1 MRIVQIIGQLSSGG
15 AERFTVNLCN
25 ELNNLGHE
33 VHLIIFKAETDS
45 ALFCQQFLHDKVFFH
60 TFALKGAPFWKVSTK
75 LCYAIKKIQPDI
87 INCHLDSIKYLIPVY
102 LLSRA
107 NVFHTLHNIASKASG
122 DTKLHSILYK
132 FLYKTGM
139 VQPVTISDLC
149 HDTYI
154 EYYNLHNDITIPNGC
169 PPALPTAHLTDV
181 QLEIKSYK
189 QTPKSKIFTHVARF
203 SKQKNQKLLIEA
215 FNRLY
220 NENEDFVLL
229 IIGRDFDSEEGK
241 KLVNSACDRIHFIG
255 EKSNVADYLSCSD
268 AFCLTSVYEGLP
280 ISLLEAMSMGVV
292 PVCTAVGGIPDVV
305 TDGISGFLA
314 DVNIDSYVDALHRFI
329 SSPPQKQVVIKEY
342 NEKFS
347 MKKCALNY
355 LRIYQQ

>member
-1 MRIVQIIGQLSSGG
+1 
-15 AERFTVNLCN
+15 
-25 ELNNLGHE
+25 
-33 VHLIIFKAETDS
+33 
-45 ALFCQQFLHDKVFFH
+45 
-60 TFALKGAPFWKVSTK
+60 
-75 LCYAIKKIQPDI
+75 
-87 INCHLDSIKYLIPVY
+87 
-102 LLSRA
+102 
-107 NVFHTLHNIASKASG
+107 
-122 DTKLHSILYK
+122 
-132 FLYKTGM
+132 M

-169 PPALPTAHLTDV
+169 PPALPTAHLSDV
-181 QLEIKSYK
+181 QMEIKSYK
-189 QTPKSKIFTHVARF
+189 QTPKSKIFIHVARF
-203 SKQKNQKLLIEA
+203 SKEKNQRLLIEA

-220 NENEDFVLL
+220 NENEDFILL
-229 IIGRDFDSEEGK
+229 IIGRGFDSEEGK
-241 KLVNSACDRIHFIG
+241 KLVNYACDRIHFIG
-255 EKSNVADYLSCSD
+255 EKSNVADYLSCSN

-280 ISLLEAMSMGVV
+280 ISLLEAMSTGVV

-347 MKKCALNY
+347 MRKCALNY